1 MNKRGSVCCYGM
13 GMSIPSQA
21 FCGFRTALAG
31 RLLRALPGYPQVRD
45 RLGKERAQDT
55 ISPIHSPLQSVQK
68 RQCQAKLAMKDTG
81 TKERLKAQDLQK
93 VSDGRAARDR
103 EGHTHTHVQTCTPTR
118 AVLRAH
124 SMYSHTLSQVWM
136 YTRAHP
142 GTCTPAR
149 SHTPSSYAELWP
161 GR

>member
-1 MNKRGSVCCYGM
+1 MCCYGM

-21 FCGFRTALAG
+21 VCGFRTALAG

-45 RLGKERAQDT
+45 RLGKERGQDT

-68 RQCQAKLAMKDTG
+68 SQCQAKLAMKDTG

-161 GR
+161 GG